1 MVVVKSI
8 AHVSL
13 VEPRSGF
20 LGAVS
25 GEGGTAY
32 LAQLLGGDLDALP
45 GLVEALLCRLLLLAL
60 GDVLIFTL
68 NRKRIAR
75 VYKKCTFLS
84 KQERSAIGFLQC
96 QSNCDYKCSS
106 R

>member
-13 VEPRSGF
+13 VKHRSGF
-20 LGAVS
+20 LGAGS
-25 GEGGTAY
+25 GGTAY

-45 GLVEALLCRLLLLAL
+45 GLVEALLRRLLLLAL

-84 KQERSAIGFLQC
+84 KQERSAIGFLLC